1 MALHQTTTAT
11 IDEVAG
17 VSGPD
22 SMRVGLRLANR
33 GFVVFCPRCFL
44 WQDVTSLEQAV
55 DRHRERHPQSRG
67 MAKMLYDAMRAVD
80 ILESVPNVDKQRIGA
95 VGHSLGAKETL
106 YLAAFDERVKAAV
119 ASEGGLTFPSTNW
132 DAPWYL
138 GEAIRDE
145 RFPLNHHQLLGLIAP
160 RPFLILGGESGP
172 GAADGDRSWPLIAAA
187 LPAWQLYGKPTRL
200 GLYNHRQGHSLSPE
214 AFDRLAEWLEVIGKG
229 SSHFFWRHRM
239 IHCKFFV
246 ATALLAAFF
255 CGAGPVP
262 GADVAEIQTLLQHE
276 IVGADLPMTEVQW
289 YCDERV
295 PAMPDVQTMDQWEQA
310 AAQMRATVLEGI
322 VYRGE
327 AAQWRDA
334 AVKVEWLDTIAGG
347 PGYHIRK
354 LRYEALPGLW
364 IPALLYEPENIAGK
378 VPAVLN
384 VNGHTSLGKQYPPK
398 QIRCINQ
405 AKRGMLALNIEWVGM
420 GQLLDPVSTTTA

>member
-1 MALHQTTTAT
+1 MQGTPWFVSNVFRRLSVVALLFVAWTGTDYAAAAGDVNWLADVTAAPTNPLSENAGQLASLLLDDSGQVITTRDGWERHRRNIRDAWLHFLGPMPDPRPPVHLEVLRTEICGAITRQLVRYESEPQLFVEGYLLLPRGSIDGQQGRPGIVALHQTTTAT

-22 SMRVGLRLANR
+22 SMRIGLRLAHR

-55 DRHRERHPQSRG
+55 DRHRERHPQSQG

-214 AFDRLAEWLEVIGKG
+214 AFDRLAEWLEVY
-229 SSHFFWRHRM
+229 
-239 IHCKFFV
+239 
-246 ATALLAAFF
+246 LAR
-255 CGAGPVP
+255 
-262 GADVAEIQTLLQHE
+262 Q
-276 IVGADLPMTEVQW
+276 
-289 YCDERV
+289 
-295 PAMPDVQTMDQWEQA
+295 
-310 AAQMRATVLEGI
+310 
-322 VYRGE
+322 
-327 AAQWRDA
+327 
-334 AVKVEWLDTIAGG
+334 
-347 PGYHIRK
+347 
-354 LRYEALPGLW
+354 
-364 IPALLYEPENIAGK
+364 
-378 VPAVLN
+378 
-384 VNGHTSLGKQYPPK
+384 
-398 QIRCINQ
+398 
-405 AKRGMLALNIEWVGM
+405 
-420 GQLLDPVSTTTA
+420 